1 MRGCGIV
8 SILLLAALAQA
19 LCAQGAGEPNF
30 REKVDLE
37 LTAMELQGSA
47 FKPQALDELGAAGL
61 TGVLDRFFPETAV
74 KPRAASEPKLDELRP
89 LVEQLGSEE
98 FRVRETATE
107 KLIVRGQ
114 PARKL
119 LEAAAESDDAEVRL
133 RARRILAAWQP
144 KSTDGIDRALAGLWC
159 YLQVLKDVER
169 QEILGQRI
177 LAEFARGWPEGS
189 QLHALRLCIAGVAKS
204 GGDSGCDRLRPL
216 ISSQDARI
224 ARFVT
229 ETVGSYKAD
238 DKFYPQLL
246 LDALADP
253 RDEVVEVALRWTRD
267 CHKSPRAGDVRQAL
281 NAIFSQRGEALKFQ
295 ATMPLIHDFDA
306 PEAWVHLIQETQ
318 SKAPLRA
325 ASALSSLADA
335 KFTGRPATDE
345 LITQLR
351 PLLESP
357 TLSLRWGATKV
368 LGTHSGENVCQLL
381 VPLLGDKQQSVVE
394 EASRGLLKQ
403 PQIDHVRKHLS
414 ATLASDNA
422 QVGER
427 AADLLLKLKNK

>member
-1 MRGCGIV
+1 MLMLV
-8 SILLLAALAQA
+8 AVAP
-19 LCAQGAGEPNF
+19 LCAQPAENANF
-30 REKVDLE
+30 REQLDLE
-37 LTAMELQGSA
+37 LTAMEIQGSA
-47 FKPQALDELGAAGL
+47 FRPQALDDLGVAGL

-74 KPRAASEPKLDELRP
+74 KPRAIREPKLDELRP
-89 LVEQLGSEE
+89 LIEQLGSEE

-119 LEAAAESDDAEVRL
+119 LEVAAESDDAEVRL
-133 RARRILAAWQP
+133 RARRILAAWEP
-144 KSTDGIDRALAGLWC
+144 KSADGIDRALAGLWC
-159 YLQVLKDVER
+159 YLQLLKDDER
-169 QEILGQRI
+169 HELLASRI
-177 LAEFARGWPEGS
+177 LAEFSRGWPEGS
-189 QLHALRLCIAGVAKS
+189 HLHALRLCIAGVAKG

-216 ISSQDARI
+216 VANKDARI

-238 DKFYPQLL
+238 DKFYPRVL

-267 CHKSPRAGDVRQAL
+267 CPKSPRADEVRRAL
-281 NAIFSQRGEALKFQ
+281 ATIFAQRDDALKFQ

-306 PEAWVHLIQETQ
+306 PEAWVHLIRETQ

-335 KFTGRPATDE
+335 KFTGRQASDE

-351 PLLESP
+351 PLLDSP
-357 TLSLRWGATKV
+357 TLSLRWGATKA
-368 LGTHSGENVCQLL
+368 LGTHAGENVVELL

-403 PQIDHVRKHLS
+403 PEIDHVRKHVS
-414 ATLASDNA
+414 AALTSDNV
-422 QVGER
+422 QIGER